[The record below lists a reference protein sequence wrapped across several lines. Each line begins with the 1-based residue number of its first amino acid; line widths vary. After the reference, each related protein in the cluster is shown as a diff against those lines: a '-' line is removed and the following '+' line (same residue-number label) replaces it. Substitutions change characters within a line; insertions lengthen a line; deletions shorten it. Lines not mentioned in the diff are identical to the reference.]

1 MLRELNLRR
10 ELAVERD
17 PARADDLR
25 QEAAAARRVRYYR
38 NFWGKN
44 LNQII
49 LIPLPQ
55 EWRET
60 DDEELTGAV
69 VTIVLVPV
77 ILHVTV
83 WTELTLI

>member
-25 QEAAAARRVRYYR
+25 QGAAAARRVRYYR

-44 LNQII
+44 LNQNNSDSSSSGM
-49 LIPLPQ
+49 
-55 EWRET
+55 EGNRR
-60 DDEELTGAV
+60 
-69 VTIVLVPV
+69 
-77 ILHVTV
+77 
-83 WTELTLI
+83 